1 MFIGISNFNSNL
13 IQLYNDHIIVGH
25 PNIKLFISQGGIQSM
40 EEAIFTYVPLIVIP
54 FYGDQLKN
62 ARIVEYKGFGKF
74 VNHKPVLKKEEL
86 KSAILELIN
95 NPK

>member
-1 MFIGISNFNSNL
+1 
-13 IQLYNDHIIVGH
+13 
-25 PNIKLFISQGGIQSM
+25 M
-40 EEAIFTYVPLIVIP
+40 EEAIYTHVPMIVMP

-86 KSAILELIN
+86 KSTILDVIN